1 MKTFANFV
9 MSDLM
14 DMIQSLADPYMF
26 YNKDGKHNLV
36 LLAVVFVDNVLLVG
50 TEKMVKWFKTKILT
64 RFNYTDLG
72 KLQKHLGLWYKWGKD
87 KHGDTFIK
95 ATMDLLFDKTIE
107 AFRNV
112 TGHYASPVS
121 MPLYAWLSRKS
132 TSETQRGRISYVRC
146 ILESDRKNHVCGTKK
161 YACDC

>member
-72 KLQKHLGLWYKWGKD
+72 KLQNIW
-87 KHGDTFIK
+87 
-95 ATMDLLFDKTIE
+95 
-107 AFRNV
+107 
-112 TGHYASPVS
+112 
-121 MPLYAWLSRKS
+121 
-132 TSETQRGRISYVRC
+132 
-146 ILESDRKNHVCGTKK
+146 VCGTSGEKTNMEILLSRQQWICFLTK
-161 YACDC
+161 QLKHSEM